1 MNPLLI
7 SLLFSSVSAAQL
19 GCIREHNT
27 NYGGDNMIEQAT
39 SENAQACADHCA
51 SIEEGL
57 FWTFQNKTCTVR
69 NSTPSR
75 GGAWHTMSG
84 NRQCGKF
91 PMRGWPFEET
101 VGKPLFQAV
110 KIGSQRPVNFSPE
123 QCADN
128 SHDTV
133 CTVEASPAP
142 WLALD
147 FGSRTQVNRV
157 DLRMTKNSGNR
168 LWDFEVRVTDTLPAS
183 GDFFIHIRPLGICAK
198 IDNFFQLRRCSKME
212 HFWDSKMEH
221 FWDLTLVDLQRG
233 RESRLNIHHLDHSLR
248 AAMSFSS
255 RTKTKC

>member
-1 MNPLLI
+1 MSLQLSWVSNSLKSEELPLNYFP
-7 SLLFSSVSAAQL
+7 S
-19 GCIREHNT
+19 GCIREANVI
-27 NYGGDNMIEQAT
+27 YGGNNTIEQVT

-51 SIEEGL
+51 SIEDGL

-75 GGAWHTMSG
+75 GGAWHTISG
-84 NRQCGKF
+84 NRQCGTF
-91 PMRGWPFEET
+91 PMRGWPF
-101 VGKPLFQAV
+101 GKTSFALRPGQLNPQAV
-110 KIGSQRPVNFSPE
+110 TIGSQRPVSSPE

-157 DLRMTKNSGNR
+157 DLRMTKDWGRR
-168 LWDFEVRVTDTLPAS
+168 LWDFEVRVTDTLPTS

-198 IDNFFQLRRCSKME
+198 INQLFVS
-212 HFWDSKMEH
+212 
-221 FWDLTLVDLQRG
+221 
-233 RESRLNIHHLDHSLR
+233 
-248 AAMSFSS
+248 
-255 RTKTKC
+255 